1 MSATL
6 SEQQTPSQ
14 WKKLRNVKNT
24 HGGVLLLVKLQAS
37 AWNFTKSN
45 TPLWVFFTF
54 FKLHKRNQI
63 AQRITHQIMLGLTF
77 YCCLDWGSYIIF
89 IAKTASKKIG
99 ALIHSLKLLSPE
111 VALYLYKYSIYSL
124 AWNTV
129 VTPGLLVLGA
139 T

>member
-1 MSATL
+1 MCCTIWYHL
-6 SEQQTPSQ
+6 YNFENT
-14 WKKLRNVKNT
+14 KNIRVT
-24 HGGVLLLVKLQAS
+24 EVLLLIKLQAS
-37 AWNFTKSN
+37 VSNITKSN

>member
-1 MSATL
+1 MCCTIWYHL
-6 SEQQTPSQ
+6 YNFENT
-14 WKKLRNVKNT
+14 KNIRVT
-24 HGGVLLLVKLQAS
+24 EVLLLVKLQAS
-37 AWNFTKSN
+37 VSNITKSN